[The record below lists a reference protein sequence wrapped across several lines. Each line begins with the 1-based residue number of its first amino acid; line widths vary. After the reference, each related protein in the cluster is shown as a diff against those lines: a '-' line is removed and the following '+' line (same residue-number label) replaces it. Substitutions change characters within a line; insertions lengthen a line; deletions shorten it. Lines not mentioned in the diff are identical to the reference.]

1 MAEDH
6 HELYCILL
14 PLSKRKLLL
23 PRSLVQ
29 EVRGLSKVEPLAG
42 SPAWLRG
49 FVPWQGE
56 QIPLIAIEPLL
67 GADLPEVS
75 RRSRMVM
82 VRVPEVALT
91 PPVVAIHAQGFPYI
105 LRITPAL
112 VGVSEIA
119 EYEHILAEV
128 TLGFERPLIPDIP
141 GLAAAT
147 ARLLPAA

>member
-14 PLSKRKLLL
+14 PLSERKLLL

-29 EVRGLSKVEPLAG
+29 EVRGLSKVEPIAG
-42 SPAWLRG
+42 SPVWLRG
-49 FVPWQGE
+49 LVPWQDAR
-56 QIPLIAIEPLL
+56 IPLIVIEPLI
-67 GADLPEVS
+67 GAELPEVS

-82 VRVPEVALT
+82 VRVPETVLT
-91 PPVVAIHAQGFPYI
+91 PPVLAIHSQGFPYI

-112 VGVSEIA
+112 VGTSEIA
-119 EYEHILAEV
+119 EYEHILAGV

-141 GLAAAT
+141 GLAATT